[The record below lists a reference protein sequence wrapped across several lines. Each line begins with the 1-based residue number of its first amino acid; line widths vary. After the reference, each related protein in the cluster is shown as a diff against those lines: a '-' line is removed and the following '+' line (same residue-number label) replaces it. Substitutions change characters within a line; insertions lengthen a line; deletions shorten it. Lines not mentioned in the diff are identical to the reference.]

1 MKKLLAI
8 LCGIASGFGALFFG
22 MKLLGRF
29 AKSSMRLELDE
40 DGAEQKQEDPSK

>member
-1 MKKLLAI
+1 
-8 LCGIASGFGALFFG
+8 